1 MAVNLLTIKDIR
13 TYLDQELGEL
23 YDQNEISSLSR
34 IIIRTI
40 SVPGELHQFYDPR
53 TRLSEEQSMRIVEI
67 TSELRTGKPFQ
78 YVTGETEFYNCII
91 KVTPAVLIPRPET
104 EELVDLIIKENRN
117 FSGEIIDFG
126 TGSGCIAIALA
137 KNIPLSKVTGADI
150 SEEALNIAE
159 TNARINNTEVN
170 FEKNDIL
177 NYCPGNDHLA
187 GIIVS
192 NPPYVR
198 NSEKSQ
204 MKGNVLDFEPAGAL
218 FVDDSDPLIYYR
230 AILGIAKKRL
240 DKSGKIYFEINE
252 GLGMEMEEL
261 IDSFGYTGI
270 RIIKDLNG
278 RNRIATAIKN
288 E

>member
-40 SVPGELHQFYDPR
+40 SVPGDLHQFYDPR
-53 TRLSEEQSMRIVEI
+53 TRLREEQSMRIVEI
-67 TSELRTGKPFQ
+67 TAELRTGKPFQ
-78 YVTGETEFYNCII
+78 YVTGETEFYDCIV
-91 KVTPAVLIPRPET
+91 KVTPDVLIPRPET

-137 KNIPLSKVTGADI
+137 KNIPLSKVTGMDI
-150 SEEALNIAE
+150 SERALNIAE

-170 FEKNDIL
+170 FEINDIL
-177 NYCPGNDHLA
+177 NYRPGNDHLA

-218 FVDDSDPLIYYR
+218 FVDDSDPLLYYR
-230 AILGIAKKRL
+230 AILGIAKKSL

-261 IDSFGYTGI
+261 FDSFGYTGI